1 MVKAGRGATPRD
13 GDDSVDLSLQEAADL
28 LGVHYMTAYRYV
40 RTGRLDATRVGS
52 TWRVP
57 RASLAALRPQA
68 AAGRTKRGVSSTH
81 PQYARRLRDRL
92 VRGDEV
98 ESWRVLEQALASAYG
113 PEDLY
118 LEVLGPALS
127 RIGDDWAAGRVTVA
141 EEHRASALVYR
152 LTGRLGPSFV
162 RRGRT
167 RGVVVLGAPANDFH
181 GLASALVGDVLRGRG
196 FSVAD
201 LGANTPTE
209 SFVEAV
215 TATDRLVATGI
226 VVSVDIPDRDLTRTI
241 STLKKSSAAPL
252 LLGGLGIRD
261 EDHARRLGADAW
273 TGTARG
279 AVDWIA
285 ARA

>member
-1 MVKAGRGATPRD
+1 VTGPRD
-13 GDDSVDLSLQEAADL
+13 DLSLQEAADL

-40 RTGRLDATRVGS
+40 RTGRLVATRIG
-52 TWRVP
+52 TAWRVP

-68 AAGRTKRGVSSTH
+68 AAGRTKLGATSGRAH
-81 PQYARRLRDRL
+81 YARRLRDRL

-98 ESWRVLEQALASAYG
+98 EAWRVVEQALASAYA

-141 EEHRASALVYR
+141 EEHRASALMYR
-152 LTGRLGPSFV
+152 LTGRLGPSLV
-162 RRGRT
+162 RRGRS
-167 RGVVVLGAPANDFH
+167 RGVVVLGAPADDFH

-196 FSVAD
+196 FSVTD

-215 TATDRLVATGI
+215 SATERLVATGI
-226 VVSVDIPDRDLTRTI
+226 VVSVDIPDGDLTRTI
-241 STLKKSSAAPL
+241 TAIKKGRAAPL
-252 LLGGLGIRD
+252 LLGGVGIRD
-261 EDHARRLGADAW
+261 EAHARRLGADGW
-273 TGTARG
+273 TDSARG

-285 ARA
+285 AAARA